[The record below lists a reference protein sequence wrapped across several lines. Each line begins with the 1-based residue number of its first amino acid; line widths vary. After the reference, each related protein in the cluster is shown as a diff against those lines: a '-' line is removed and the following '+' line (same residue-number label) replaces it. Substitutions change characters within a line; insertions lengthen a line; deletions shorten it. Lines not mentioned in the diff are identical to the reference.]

1 MDAKQRIT
9 ELAARITDLRD
20 TYYRGEPR
28 VADADYDSVIV
39 TAEPA

>member
-1 MDAKQRIT
+1 VTAGERIT

-28 VADADYDSVIV
+28 APTPTS
-39 TAEPA
+39 TA